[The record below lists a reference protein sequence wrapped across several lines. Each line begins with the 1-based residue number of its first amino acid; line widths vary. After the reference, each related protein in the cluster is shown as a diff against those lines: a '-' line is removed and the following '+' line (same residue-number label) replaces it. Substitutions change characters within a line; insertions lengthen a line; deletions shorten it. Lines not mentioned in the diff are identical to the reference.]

1 MSGLVTGEAVVL
13 GLRPARLPSRGLAVA
28 VDVAVAW
35 AVYLGAS
42 LLLLSATSSMDSA
55 AVAAVSAA
63 TFVLVQVGIPIA
75 IETLSRGRSLGKLVC
90 GLRVVREDGGP
101 IRFRQA
107 LVRGAVGAIEI
118 VMTMGVVAAV
128 ASLLSARG
136 RRVGDVFAGT
146 LVIRERMP
154 VEEAGAALPPPPS
167 WLAAEVGALDLSRV
181 PDGWWLTVRQYLTRM
196 GQLDPQVGGAMA
208 GRLAEDL
215 REFTGVP
222 GPAGVHPAAYLA
234 AVVGERQARESRR
247 VFGASVAAGGT
258 AAGGTAAAGATAE
271 GDGTAMAAGG
281 TTAGGGAAA
290 GGGGV
295 VGGGESWRGKPAAW
309 VRSVGVAEGA
319 ASSGSAGS
327 PGTAEAPGAVEELGT
342 AEGLGAAEGPVTA
355 GNAVSSVSAVVSS
368 ATAGGWAPPGGGAG
382 APGGGAAAR
391 GESVCR
397 DGAGAFGVP
406 EQWERRGDEE
416 SGGAGRLPRTGF
428 APPV

>member
-28 VDVAVAW
+28 VDVAVGW

-55 AVAAVSAA
+55 AVAAVSVA

-75 IETLSRGRSLGKLVC
+75 IETLSHGRSLGKLVC

-101 IRFRQA
+101 IRFRHA
-107 LVRGAVGAIEI
+107 LVRGAMGAIEI
-118 VMTMGVVAAV
+118 VMTMGVVAAI

-154 VEEAGAALPPPPS
+154 VAEVGTALPPPPP
-167 WLAAEVGALDLSRV
+167 WLVAELGALDLSRV
-181 PDGWWLTVRQYLTRM
+181 PDGWWLAVRQYLARR
-196 GQLDPQVGGAMA
+196 GQLDPEVGGAMA

-234 AVVGERQARESRR
+234 AVVGERQAREARR
-247 VFGASVAAGGT
+247 AFGASVAAGGT
-258 AAGGTAAAGATAE
+258 AAASGTTAGGGTAT
-271 GDGTAMAAGG
+271 AAGG
-281 TTAGGGAAA
+281 TTAVGRAAGAAD
-290 GGGGV
+290 
-295 VGGGESWRGKPAAW
+295 GGESWREDSWRGEPEAL
-309 VRSVGVAEGA
+309 VRAVGVAEGA
-319 ASSGSAGS
+319 ASSGSAGD
-327 PGTAEAPGAVEELGT
+327 PR
-342 AEGLGAAEGPVTA
+342 AAEGPVTA
-355 GNAVSSVSAVVSS
+355 GSAVSSVAAAVSS
-368 ATAGGWAPPGGGAG
+368 AAAGGWAPPGGGAQ
-382 APGGGAAAR
+382 APGGGGGAAAR
-391 GESVCR
+391 DESACQ
-397 DGAGAFGVP
+397 DGAGVLGVP
-406 EQWERRGDEE
+406 EQRERRGDAE